1 SPRLQINV
9 HPFTKSLHILESL
22 PESTTNTNAPSSSG
36 GGSGSTSDTDS
47 SKGQQGRKYQAS
59 WKAKFLWI
67 TYDAARNKVLCE
79 VCYAVDKMHAPL
91 PCTGRDMD
99 SYKAFVKDGFCSWG
113 KAMERFRC
121 HEKSNVHQAAAS
133 ITSAANSGVNVATA
147 LSAAKQKQ
155 MAEART
161 ALMSILSSVQYLA
174 CQGLAIQGHVDTESN
189 LRQLL
194 NLRAQDIPELQSWL
208 ACNESKWLSHDILNE
223 MTELFAHDVL
233 RTLIEEIKRA
243 EFFSII
249 MDETA
254 DIAVKEQVSV
264 CFRVV
269 TECLEIE
276 ELFIGFYQTA
286 STTGDALFD
295 LFKDVLLRL
304 SLPIKNCRGQCYDGA
319 SNMSGIRNGLQARVK
334 EQEPRALYVHCMAHV
349 MNLVVQDVA
358 HNIAECRNFMSLIRE
373 LITLI
378 QNSPKRLA
386 WFQDFQSADGPSLRP
401 LRPTRWTVKAASLQS
416 IASNYSALVE
426 FLDNLSSED
435 KSDAGGKANGLLQHL
450 QKFSTFFSLEL
461 MLMFFLRA
469 ETANRALQHSQLHSQ
484 KALQLIE
491 LLREDIKHLRENG
504 FEDFWKNTTAAA
516 DVLNVEGPALPR
528 PRKTPRRLDDGRAQS
543 HSFQSP
549 EAMYRRQFYQVMDT
563 ATSSLDCR
571 FSQAAFKH
579 MCSIEDFVTGKGD
592 CGSIVE
598 FHGDDLDK
606 DAVDFLKG
614 EQGELL
620 RTLLPELTKLIRLGL
635 TVPVTS
641 CTSERSFSG
650 LRRLKTYLRATMGQG
665 RLNHLAVLN
674 CHKNITRSRHLDAIA
689 DDFITHTAVR
699 KNTFLLR
706 K

>member
-1 SPRLQINV
+1 YSN
-9 HPFTKSLHILESL
+9 F
-22 PESTTNTNAPSSSG
+22 SSSYYNTLI
-36 GGSGSTSDTDS
+36 SGSKVNQRCAIFTDS
-47 SKGQQGRKYQAS
+47 LG
-59 WKAKFLWI
+59 
-67 TYDAARNKVLCE
+67 
-79 VCYAVDKMHAPL
+79 
-91 PCTGRDMD
+91 
-99 SYKAFVKDGFCSWG
+99 G
-113 KAMERFRC
+113 K
-121 HEKSNVHQAAAS
+121 K
-133 ITSAANSGVNVATA
+133 
-147 LSAAKQKQ
+147 LK
-155 MAEART
+155 
-161 ALMSILSSVQYLA
+161 
-174 CQGLAIQGHVDTESN
+174 
-189 LRQLL
+189 QLL
-194 NLRAQDIPELQSWL
+194 NVARHKTIPELQSWL

-334 EQEPRALYVHCMAHV
+334 EQEPRVLYVHCMAHV

-549 EAMYRRQFYQVMDT
+549 EAMYRQQFYQVMDT

-606 DAVDFLKG
+606 GRLTLHRDMFIDIAKQRGVCLKTF
-614 EQGELL
+614 QDSW
-620 RTLLPELTKLIRLGL
+620 TLLPELTKLIRLGL

-689 DDFITHTAVR
+689 DDFITRTAVR